1 MLLIRLAAGAIHPRV
16 KMVINIA
23 NVASQKG
30 STIHPPST
38 GQLHPNGTELNALR
52 RLHCIDEN
60 EIMQLFPGRE
70 GGLN

>member
-30 STIHPPST
+30 YHYTTMETAS
-38 GQLHPNGTELNALR
+38 
-52 RLHCIDEN
+52 
-60 EIMQLFPGRE
+60 
-70 GGLN
+70 